1 MRNLE
6 EESEDLATGVLSA
19 SLLVIHDTVRGGE
32 HQLTELARGEQVGS
46 QLLDLVQS
54 DVESGR
60 DDTALVQ
67 TTEQV
72 DDNLA
77 ASVIVDDLEVSN
89 VTVLLHNLQE
99 LDNNLRARA
108 DENL

>member
-1 MRNLE
+1 
-6 EESEDLATGVLSA
+6 VLSA
-19 SLLVIHDTVRGGE
+19 GLLVIHNTVGGGE
-32 HQLTELARGEQVGS
+32 HQLTELAGRKQVGS
-46 QLLDLVQS
+46 QLLNLVQGH
-54 DVESGR
+54 VESGR

-77 ASVIVDDLEVSN
+77 ASVIIDNLEVTN
-89 VTVLLHNLQE
+89 VSVLLHNLQK
-99 LDNNLRARA
+99 LDDNLGART

>member
-1 MRNLE
+1 M
-6 EESEDLATGVLSA
+6 V
-19 SLLVIHDTVRGGE
+19 HDAIGGGE
-32 HQLTELARGEQVGS
+32 HQLTELARGEQVGR
-46 QLLDLVQS
+46 QLLDLVQG
-54 DVESGR
+54 DVESGG

-72 DDNLA
+72 DDDLS

-99 LDNNLRARA
+99 LDDNLRARA